1 MPITGAHRRS
11 PCRAF
16 RTMPAMTISVV
27 SALSGAASGDVPSG
41 TFSNCSRMTGM
52 TVTGMTVTGVSIM
65 TVPVTVGVRI
75 RLNSESRT
83 EKTNWKIARP
93 TTRIAS
99 RAGPPAA
106 SAAMLTAIA
115 TPEVPVARM

>member
-1 MPITGAHRRS
+1 
-11 PCRAF
+11 
-16 RTMPAMTISVV
+16 MPAMTIRVV

-41 TFSNCSRMTGM
+41 TFSSCSRM
-52 TVTGMTVTGVSIM
+52 TGMTVTGVSIM

-75 RLNSESRT
+75 RLNSESRI
-83 EKTNWKIARP
+83 EKANWKSARHM
-93 TTRIAS
+93 TRTAS

-106 SAAMLTAIA
+106 SAPMLTAIA

>member
-16 RTMPAMTISVV
+16 STMPAVTIRVV
-27 SALSGAASGDVPSG
+27 SAQSGAASGDVPSG
-41 TFSNCSRMTGM
+41 TLCNCSKMTG
-52 TVTGMTVTGVSIM
+52 VTVTGVSIM

-83 EKTNWKIARP
+83 EKASWKSARP
-93 TTRIAS
+93 TTRMAS

-115 TPEVPVARM
+115 APDAPVAKM

>member
-11 PCRAF
+11 PARAF
-16 RTMPAMTISVV
+16 STIPAMTIRVV
-27 SALSGAASGDVPSG
+27 SALSGAASGGVPSG
-41 TFSNCSRMTGM
+41 TFSSCSRR
-52 TVTGMTVTGVSIM
+52 TGMTVTGVSIM

-83 EKTNWKIARP
+83 EKANWKIARL
-93 TTRIAS
+93 TTRMAS
-99 RAGPPAA
+99 MAGPPAA

-115 TPEVPVARM
+115 TPGVPMARM